1 MVDIQISVFEV
12 EIVIS
17 FILINDYSF
26 FFLKYFG
33 VEILY
38 VMRWVFSTILYI
50 LIFKNF
56 EFSFLKESCSME

>member
-50 LIFKNF
+50 LIF
-56 EFSFLKESCSME
+56 